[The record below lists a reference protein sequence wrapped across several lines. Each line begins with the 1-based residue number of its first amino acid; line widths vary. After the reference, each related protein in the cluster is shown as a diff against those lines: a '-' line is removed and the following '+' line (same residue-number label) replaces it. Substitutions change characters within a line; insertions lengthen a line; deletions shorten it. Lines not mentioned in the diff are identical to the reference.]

1 MDHVNGRGAAVTAES
16 GVAKVLSINRCRS
29 MAAAKRAETT
39 VYQRMAIIMG
49 LMWYAALEIQH
60 GSASEPARVQPLK
73 STRLIGLPTL
83 REGQLQ
89 KTARVEEEGEE
100 KEEEEDEEDEE
111 DEEEEEDEGEEEEED
126 EGEEEEMWERDDES
140 GYEQDGDGSGCSN

>member
-1 MDHVNGRGAAVTAES
+1 MTCLKQVRGAGNTARFS
-16 GVAKVLSINRCRS
+16 L
-29 MAAAKRAETT
+29 RACT
-39 VYQRMAIIMG
+39 R
-49 LMWYAALEIQH
+49 
-60 GSASEPARVQPLK
+60 SASQIYTPSRSVIQ
-73 STRLIGLPTL
+73 STL
-83 REGQLQ
+83 REGRLQ

-100 KEEEEDEEDEE
+100 EEEEEEEEDEE